1 MTNKKKS
8 NCGRPAGRIKTAKI
22 EISIEPAVKDEFM
35 TLLRNQGKTA
45 SVEIGLWIRDYIK
58 NNKLEEEE
66 EMKVVSFFSGLGG
79 LDKGFVDTGYDIIW
93 ANDFDKYAV
102 QTYKANFGDH
112 IVLGDINEIPL
123 EEIPDCDILIG
134 GFPCQPFSMM
144 GQQKGFEDTR
154 GTLFFRIAE
163 IVDDKIKRGKKPKA
177 IILENVRSL
186 RTHNNGE
193 TYKEIY
199 RILHDVL
206 GYNVFCD
213 ILNSADYG
221 VPQTRNRTYIVCFD
235 NKNAKFEFPE
245 KEKLIKTLQDLLE
258 PEVDDKY
265 FLSDRI
271 LPTILSDGTG
281 GYKAKSEIDL
291 KIARPLCAT
300 MAKMHRACQDNYVT
314 QNGRVRRLTPREC
327 ARLQGFQDSFVIPVS
342 DSQAYKQFGN
352 AVTVNVSKAVAQ
364 SVKATLINLGEW
376 KD

>member
-1 MTNKKKS
+1 MN
-8 NCGRPAGRIKTAKI
+8 
-22 EISIEPAVKDEFM
+22 
-35 TLLRNQGKTA
+35 
-45 SVEIGLWIRDYIK
+45 
-58 NNKLEEEE
+58 
-66 EMKVVSFFSGLGG
+66 VVSLFSGLGG
-79 LDKGFVDTGYDIIW
+79 LDKGFADTGYNIVW

-123 EEIPDCDILIG
+123 EIIPDCDILIG

-186 RTHNNGE
+186 RTHNNGK
-193 TYKEIY
+193 TYKEIH
-199 RILHDVL
+199 RVLQDVL

-221 VPQTRNRTYIVCFD
+221 IPQTRNRTYIVCFD
-235 NKNAKFEFPE
+235 NQ
-245 KEKLIKTLQDLLE
+245 KEKLKKTLQDLLE
-258 PEVDDKY
+258 PEVDNKY

-271 LPTILSDGTG
+271 LPTILSNGTG

-291 KIARPLCAT
+291 EIARPLCAT

-314 QNGRVRRLTPREC
+314 QKGKIRRLTPREC
-327 ARLQGFQDSFVIPVS
+327 ARLQGFEDSFVIPVS

-352 AVTVNVSKAVAQ
+352 AVTVNVSRAVAQ
-364 SVKATLINLGEW
+364 SVKSTFINLGEW
-376 KD
+376 VD